1 VRAPLHGYQL
11 VFSFDE
17 EFVQHPSA
25 SMAAPNPPESAEK
38 EDLEPWQ
45 KRSSWS
51 EAREP
56 GCDR

>member
-1 VRAPLHGYQL
+1 
-11 VFSFDE
+11 
-17 EFVQHPSA
+17 
-25 SMAAPNPPESAEK
+25 MAAPSLIDDDEK

-56 GCDR
+56 GCVR